1 MRITGGRTVYGQDLG
16 ILMLD
21 TVFPRLPG
29 DVGNARTWPF
39 PVRYL
44 VVDGAVPGRIMGTE
58 PDPTVL
64 EPFIE
69 AARQL
74 ERDGVR
80 AITTSCGFLA
90 IYQQE
95 LAAAVDVPVLS
106 SALLQVPLVATQLGG
121 RPVGILT
128 ERDDLTERHF
138 AGAGF
143 SASSTPVVVR
153 AFDEDAVF
161 PHVFIGNR
169 LEADADELT
178 REMVALARALVD
190 EHPDVGAIVCEC
202 TNFVPFSQAMREAT
216 GLPVYDLHT
225 LVTGVMTATRGHV
238 FPRP

>member
-1 MRITGGRTVYGQDLG
+1 MRLRSLRRGR
-16 ILMLD
+16 
-21 TVFPRLPG
+21 PG
-29 DVGNARTWPF
+29 LLAPPPAQYWEGLLKRGKTTESFVGNARTWPF

-44 VVDGAVPGRIMGTE
+44 VIDGAVP
-58 PDPTVL
+58 
-64 EPFIE
+64 
-69 AARQL
+69 
-74 ERDGVR
+74 
-80 AITTSCGFLA
+80 
-90 IYQQE
+90 
-95 LAAAVDVPVLS
+95 
-106 SALLQVPLVATQLGG
+106 G

-143 SASSTPVVVR
+143 SASSTPVVVG

-178 REMVALARALVD
+178 REMVTLARTLVD
-190 EHPDVGAIVCEC
+190 EHPDIGAIVGEC

-225 LVTGVMTATRGHV
+225 LVTGVMAATQGHV